1 MVKRMGFFCFCTCL
15 CVLWIFAKAE
25 TWVVNTSRTRPEF
38 CTWMAI
44 AFLHYNHHPSRVQSF
59 FLDMKLILLFSFFLL
74 WSFSETLFK
83 AVKKF
88 VFFFR
93 TGTSFLVVQFWLR
106 FTDFYNLSFASLN
119 CILLC
124 PKDPTCLWEF
134 VWLDFVLSW
143 LWLRKKRSGKK
154 RKFH

>member
-88 VFFFR
+88 VFFF
-93 TGTSFLVVQFWLR
+93 SELEPLFLSSNFDYVSLIFTISVLHPLIVFCYVQKILPAFE
-106 FTDFYNLSFASLN
+106 NLYGL
-119 CILLC
+119 ILC
-124 PKDPTCLWEF
+124 CLGF
-134 VWLDFVLSW
+134 D
-143 LWLRKKRSGKK
+143 
-154 RKFH
+154 

>member
-59 FLDMKLILLFSFFLL
+59 FSWHETNFTFLV
-74 WSFSETLFK
+74 LFK
-83 AVKKF
+83 VVKKF
-88 VFFFR
+88 DVFFR
-93 TGTSFLVVQFWLR
+93 TGTSFLVQFWLR

-154 RKFH
+154 EIPLAF